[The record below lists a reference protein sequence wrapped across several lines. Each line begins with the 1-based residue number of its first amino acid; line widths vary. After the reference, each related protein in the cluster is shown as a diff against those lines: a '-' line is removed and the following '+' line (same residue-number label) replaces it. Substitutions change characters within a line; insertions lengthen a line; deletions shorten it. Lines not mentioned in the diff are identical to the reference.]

1 MSEPVHT
8 GNPVDRRSVY
18 FAVGAISGA
27 GVLVSSAA
35 PIIVGALASRFPF
48 DQSQLGDIVALY
60 NLTFTLLAFVALF
73 CVRRVNWRVT
83 SFVASLAGVAGFAT
97 LTQISDYAAV
107 LATFAL
113 IGLSAGALYSLGMAI
128 TGDSDS
134 PDRAFG
140 LKLGIESV
148 PSILLLYLVP
158 AVAIPLGG
166 FLAAGLALAAT
177 FLILGLFSFALPSH
191 GVKGA
196 GQADGMVLAE
206 DTPTGASIVPSLLV
220 LTASI
225 IFFAGIAATWAFL
238 ELIAIDRAF
247 SADAIGIIFAI
258 GFCVAAAGGFLAAFV
273 GDRFGR
279 VVPVIATIIV
289 LIAGLALIGR
299 GEGVWAFGLGV
310 LVFLGTVN
318 FGLAYF
324 FGMSARVDLTGR
336 FVVLS
341 ATTLSLGG
349 VIGPAVGGRL
359 IEQYGIAGVLAFSA
373 VCGVLSLA
381 IYAFVNG
388 KYRHLSARN
397 SGSDPACQ
405 K

>member
-1 MSEPVHT
+1 MSEPAHT

-60 NLTFTLLAFVALF
+60 NLTFTLIAFAALF
-73 CVRRVNWRVT
+73 CVRRLNWRIT
-83 SFVASLAGVAGFAT
+83 SLVAALAGAAGFAV
-97 LTQISDYAAV
+97 LTQVSGYAAV
-107 LATFAL
+107 LAIFAL

-134 PDRAFG
+134 PDKAFG
-140 LKLGIESV
+140 LKLGIESA

-166 FLAAGLALAAT
+166 FLAAGLALAVT
-177 FLILGLFSFALPSH
+177 FLVLGLFSFALPSH
-191 GVKGA
+191 GVKGEDH
-196 GQADGMVLAE
+196 ADGLVLSEETA
-206 DTPTGASIVPSLLV
+206 TGASLVPSLLV

-238 ELIAIDRAF
+238 ELIAVERAF
-247 SADAIGIIFAI
+247 SADAIGTVFAI
-258 GFCVAAAGGFLAAFV
+258 GFCVAAAGGFLAAV
-273 GDRFGR
+273 IGDRFGR
-279 VVPVIATIIV
+279 VIPVVATIAV

-299 GEGVWAFGLGV
+299 GGDIWAFGLGV

-359 IEQYGIAGVLAFSA
+359 IEQSGIAGVLVFSG

-388 KYRHLSARN
+388 KYRHLSSKN
-397 SGSDPACQ
+397 SWSASA
-405 K
+405 